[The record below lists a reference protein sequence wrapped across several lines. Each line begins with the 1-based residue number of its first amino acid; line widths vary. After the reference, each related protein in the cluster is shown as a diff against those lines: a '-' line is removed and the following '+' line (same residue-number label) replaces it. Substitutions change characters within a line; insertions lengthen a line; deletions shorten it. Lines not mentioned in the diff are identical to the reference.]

1 MQTTVSDS
9 ATAKTHA
16 RARELAQRWGLE
28 YRRRRSVDW
37 SEPVLVVTRGPLSL
51 RWPGGELRW
60 HPGML
65 HALRATGWAH
75 PIPRLAGLGEGDAV
89 LDATL
94 GLGTEA
100 RFLAEL
106 TGHTVVG
113 VEVAPAVAA
122 LTSEGLRSVGAAVQ
136 VVHAHSLQVLADSAD
151 ASFDLVYADP
161 LFPARK
167 NNDRV
172 TTGLAGLRAGGCP
185 WTPDAGW
192 LAEARRVAR
201 KAVVIKD
208 LAGGRLLEGL
218 GAHEIAGR
226 RRQRARYGVWRGV
239 A

>member
-9 ATAKTHA
+9 ATPETHA
-16 RARELAQRWGLE
+16 RAQELALRWGLQF
-28 YRRRRSVDW
+28 RRRRSVDW

-75 PIPRLAGLGEGDAV
+75 PLPRLAGLAEGDAV

-106 TGHTVVG
+106 TGRTVVG
-113 VEVAPAVAA
+113 VEVATALAA
-122 LTSEGLRSVGAAVQ
+122 LTSEGLRSVHAAVQ
-136 VVHAHSLQVLADSAD
+136 VVHADSRGVLAESAD
-151 ASFDLVYADP
+151 GTYDLVYADP
-161 LFPARK
+161 LFPARRE
-167 NNDRV
+167 NDRV

-185 WTPDAGW
+185 WVPDAGW

-201 KAVVIKD
+201 KAVVLKD
-208 LAGGRLLEGL
+208 LAGGHLLEDL

-226 RRQRARYGVWRGV
+226 RRQRARYGVWRRV
-239 A
+239 